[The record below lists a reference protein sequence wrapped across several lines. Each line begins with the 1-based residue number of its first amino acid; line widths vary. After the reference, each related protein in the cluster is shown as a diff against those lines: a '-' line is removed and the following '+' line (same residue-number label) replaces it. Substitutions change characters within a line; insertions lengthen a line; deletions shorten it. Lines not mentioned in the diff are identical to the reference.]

1 MSSSQPLSVP
11 SRRPVLTQ
19 RHVARLLAG
28 TLIGRLPTGMA
39 PVAIMLL
46 ITSQGGT
53 LAQGGTLC
61 ALYGLTAALGQPM
74 LGRLVD
80 RRGQTSVTTMAVLIT
95 TACLSALPLIDT
107 ATQPV
112 YAAAAVALAGCST
125 PPLEANLR
133 ALWSSV
139 LLDPVQ
145 RRAALALDT
154 GSQGLVFIAGPPLV
168 AVLHTAYGPATAMA
182 ATTGLGL
189 FGALLVLTTRPSRRW
204 RPEPGR
210 RPAGMLGPL
219 RHRGLPGLLLALTG
233 TGFALGA
240 LNVWA
245 ISEADTQ
252 GMSLLSGVIPA
263 ALSVGSLLGGAL
275 YGRRAWPGSLRTQ
288 LTLGAALFALA
299 WLPLTLAEGPLSASL
314 LPLLPGLFLPVVIT
328 CSFLVIEVLAPA
340 DSLTEAYA
348 WLIAAVGIGQAAG
361 TALAGSAS
369 GDPFFSMVLPA
380 AGAVATLLVLLAAR
394 RALAAAHSAPRRG
407 RHRRTAPGRHA
418 FCP

>member
-1 MSSSQPLSVP
+1 MPVP
-11 SRRPVLTQ
+11 RRRPVLTQ
-19 RHVARLLAG
+19 RHVARLLVG

-46 ITSQGGT
+46 VTGQGGT

-61 ALYGLTAALGQPM
+61 ALYGLTAALGQPL

-80 RRGQTSVTTMAVLIT
+80 RRGQTSATTMAVLVT
-95 TACLSALPLIDT
+95 TACLSVLPLIDT
-107 ATQPV
+107 ATQQA
-112 YAAAAVALAGCST
+112 YAAAAVTLAGFST

-139 LLDPVQ
+139 LPDPVQ

-154 GSQGLVFIAGPPLV
+154 GCQGLVFIVGPPLV

-182 ATTGLGL
+182 VTTGLGL
-189 FGALLVLTTRPSRRW
+189 FGALLVLTARPSRRW
-204 RPEPGR
+204 RPEPDR
-210 RPAGMLGPL
+210 RPAGILGPL
-219 RHRGLPGLLLALTG
+219 RHRGLPSLLLALTG

-245 ISEADTQ
+245 ISEADAQ
-252 GMSLLSGVIPA
+252 GMSLLSGMIPA

-288 LTLGAALFALA
+288 LTLGASLFTFA
-299 WLPLTLAEGPLSASL
+299 WLPLVLTEGPLSASL

-328 CSFLVIEVLAPA
+328 CSFLAIEVLAPV

-361 TALAGSAS
+361 TALAGQASAEPVL
-369 GDPFFSMVLPA
+369 GAMLPA

-418 FCP
+418 VCP